1 MQGLEELCKGKKFTA
16 PVHLEVDKALVVN
29 GNGNG
34 SGGIPEMKRPRTD

>member
-16 PVHLEVDKALVVN
+16 PVHLEVDKASVV
-29 GNGNG
+29 NGNG